1 MENQLNDLSI
11 LISYR
16 NRQVIL
22 NFYQDEDFLWER
34 DGFHFESIELENEQ
48 LMFSKGNGDKVFTIP
63 LKKYVSAIRDTQFP
77 NYFILRNGEERLEIY
92 FP

>member
-11 LISYR
+11 LTSYR

-22 NFYQDEDFLWER
+22 NYYQDEDFLWRR
-34 DGFHFESIELENEQ
+34 DGFHFESIQLENEQ
-48 LMFSKGNGDKVFTIP
+48 LMFSKPDGDNVFTIS
-63 LKKYVSAIRDTQFP
+63 LKKYGRAIRDTQFP
-77 NYFILRNGEERLEIY
+77 NYFILLCCGERLGIY